1 MHDTTFTRR
10 RFFFGSLLAGAIPAG
25 GFGSTPSLKALGYK
39 SLNEKLNIAAI
50 GIGTRGPQILR
61 GVAPTENIVALCDVN
76 EEKAASTFKTYEK
89 AKRYK
94 DFRKMIETEGKNVDA
109 VMIATPDHTHTPT
122 ALFCMQ
128 HGKHVYCEKPL
139 TRTIW
144 EARLLQDA
152 AAKYKIATQMGNQG
166 YSHEGTRVC
175 AEMLWSGAIGDVK
188 EVHAWTGLIYGG
200 DPALK
205 QAPAEESVPE
215 GLDWD
220 LWLSTAAMRPYNRLM
235 VNQWRAFQD
244 FGTGGSLG
252 DWGVHILGPANLAL
266 QLSTV
271 SPISVEGVQ
280 VEGRSNWT
288 WPAQSHLRFE
298 FPARPNMPPVTIN
311 FYQDMM
317 GDWKKPEG
325 MEQNEPLLPQSNN
338 LAERG
343 RPAPPEPFSFG
354 GGRPGGPGRGQGTQG
369 RRQGGFQGAPPAGNG
384 APRRVPGN
392 GALFV
397 GDKGYMATT
406 SRGEGVWLLPASRW
420 KDYSLPPEVL
430 PRSVNHQQ
438 DWVRACK
445 GGQPGCSEFNIA
457 VPYIEWLVLGAI
469 ALRVPGKLVWDAKNQ
484 RFNNEE
490 ANKLL
495 HPYIRK
501 GWELK
506 V

>member
-1 MHDTTFTRR
+1 
-10 RFFFGSLLAGAIPAG
+10 
-25 GFGSTPSLKALGYK
+25 
-39 SLNEKLNIAAI
+39 
-50 GIGTRGPQILR
+50 
-61 GVAPTENIVALCDVN
+61 
-76 EEKAASTFKTYEK
+76 
-89 AKRYK
+89 
-94 DFRKMIETEGKNVDA
+94 MIT
-109 VMIATPDHTHTPT
+109 TPDHTHTPT

-144 EARLLQDA
+144 ESRLLQEA
-152 AAKYKIATQMGNQG
+152 ANKYKVATQMGNQG

-205 QAPAEESVPE
+205 DAPQEEKVPD

-235 VNQWRAFQD
+235 VNQWRAFLD

-271 SPISVEGVQ
+271 APLSVECVQ
-280 VEGRSNWT
+280 VEGKSNWT

-298 FPARPNMPPVTIN
+298 FPARPNMPPVAIN

-317 GDWKKPEG
+317 GEWKKPEG
-325 MEQNEPLLPQSNN
+325 MEENEPLLPPSNN

-343 RPAPPEPFSFG
+343 RPAPPEPFSSG
-354 GGRPGGPGRGQGTQG
+354 GGRTGGAGRGQGRGQGGPGGPGYDG
-369 RRQGGFQGAPPAGNG
+369 RRQEGGPPGARG
-384 APRRVPGN
+384 RRRRSGL

-420 KDYSLPPEVL
+420 KEYTLPPEVL

-438 DWVRACK
+438 DWVRSCK

-457 VPYIEWLVLGAI
+457 VPYIEWLILGAV
-469 ALRVPGKLVWDAKNQ
+469 ALRVPGRLVWDSKNQ
-484 RFNNEE
+484 RFENNDE